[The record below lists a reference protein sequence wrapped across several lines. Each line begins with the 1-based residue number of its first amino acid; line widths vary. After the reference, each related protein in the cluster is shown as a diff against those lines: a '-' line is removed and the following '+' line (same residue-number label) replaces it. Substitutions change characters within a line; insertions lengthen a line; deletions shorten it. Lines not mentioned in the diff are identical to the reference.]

1 MSKFCVLIG
10 LFPYIP
16 QSDWLNSKTY
26 TANVN
31 PEEIVV
37 PGKPRVYDGK
47 QGDVTFQIQCHCRN
61 KNCAFA
67 GYTLP
72 PCMAARKTTSAIRG
86 RSMNRNPIDLF
97 KYVPGP
103 FSDLLTNKM
112 NGFIE
117 SAIN

>member
-1 MSKFCVLIG
+1 M
-10 LFPYIP
+10 
-16 QSDWLNSKTY
+16 
-26 TANVN
+26 N

-97 KYVPGP
+97 KYVPGS
-103 FSDLLTNKM
+103 FSDLLTNRMYHTSCMDCWILHRYWMLDRVSNKLKT
-112 NGFIE
+112 IK
-117 SAIN
+117 S

>member
-1 MSKFCVLIG
+1 M
-10 LFPYIP
+10 
-16 QSDWLNSKTY
+16 
-26 TANVN
+26 N

-86 RSMNRNPIDLF
+86 RSMNRSPKKRQPTDLF
-97 KYVPGP
+97 SHPVGLGDRGMGKCY
-103 FSDLLTNKM
+103 LK
-112 NGFIE
+112 
-117 SAIN
+117 

>member
-1 MSKFCVLIG
+1 M
-10 LFPYIP
+10 
-16 QSDWLNSKTY
+16 
-26 TANVN
+26 N

-86 RSMNRNPIDLF
+86 RSMNRSPIDVF

-103 FSDLLTNKM
+103 FSSDQAATCKRV
-112 NGFIE
+112 I
-117 SAIN
+117 SAASAFLKTFKSET